1 MKMKLAIDV
10 YYYNE
15 NKAKIVG
22 IIFENW
28 ESPEPAKIITKA
40 FDKAAEYESGKFYK
54 RELPCI
60 MELLKCIDMD
70 SIDTI
75 IVDGYVY
82 LETIDSPGL
91 GLHLYN
97 TLERKYPIIGVAK
110 TYYHNSIAEKIYRG
124 KSKIPL
130 YITSAGI
137 APNEAMR
144 CIETMYGNYRI
155 PKLLK
160 LLDQK
165 TKEI

>member
-1 MKMKLAIDV
+1 MKLAVDV
-10 YYYNE
+10 YYYHE

-22 IIFENW
+22 IIFEDW
-28 ESPEPAKIITKA
+28 KSPEPAKIITKA
-40 FDKAAEYESGKFYK
+40 FDEVAEYESGNFYK

-60 MELLKCIDMD
+60 MELLKFIDMGT
-70 SIDTI
+70 IDII

-97 TLERKYPIIGVAK
+97 TLEKQYPIIGVAK
-110 TYYHNSIAEKIYRG
+110 TYYHNSIAGILYRG
-124 KSKIPL
+124 KSKTPL

-137 APNEAMR
+137 GLNEAMR

-165 TKEI
+165 TREIY